1 MYSRARTSGGFG
13 NLSSSISLS
22 LSLTTHNYNKLTTA
36 EIRCNS
42 MSFSRCHRRVS
53 FADYQIHTGIRSL
66 SDRYWFVLR
75 ANFSSRFAACTRY
88 FPTVHQISHGN
99 SLELV
104 CASSCQR
111 ITTRNSNLVN
121 RFVRS
126 FFFFFFFLI
135 RETMGYFVNER
146 SFLFFSPFPFLHSIS
161 LILGR

>member
-1 MYSRARTSGGFG
+1 MLVLRFHRFTICNKICIPERGRAVALETSLP
-13 NLSSSISLS
+13 LSLSLS

-42 MSFSRCHRRVS
+42 MSFPRCHRRVS

-111 ITTRNSNLVN
+111 ITTRNSSLVN

-126 FFFFFFFLI
+126 FFFFL
-135 RETMGYFVNER
+135 
-146 SFLFFSPFPFLHSIS
+146 LFNSRNNGLF
-161 LILGR
+161 R